1 MAGGLNTA
9 GCTRSDDGLIA
20 VEADFNHV
28 AAPVKGGKH
37 GFTSD
42 FFACSA
48 DMHTGIAMKG
58 AVHVSCVGPWYG
70 FTAILA
76 NDDFL
81 ASAFQPSAVI
91 WLSAAYAEGRV
102 PNLDFAGWSSALQH
116 R

>member
-9 GCTRSDDGLIA
+9 GRTRSDDGLIA
-20 VEADFNHV
+20 VEADFHHV
-28 AAPVKGGKH
+28 AALVKGGKH

-42 FFACSA
+42 FFARSA

-58 AVHVSCVGPWYG
+58 AVHVFCIGPWYG

-81 ASAFQPSAVI
+81 APAFQTSAVI
-91 WLSAAYAEGRV
+91 WLSAADAEGRMT
-102 PNLDFAGWSSALQH
+102 NLDFVGWSSALQH